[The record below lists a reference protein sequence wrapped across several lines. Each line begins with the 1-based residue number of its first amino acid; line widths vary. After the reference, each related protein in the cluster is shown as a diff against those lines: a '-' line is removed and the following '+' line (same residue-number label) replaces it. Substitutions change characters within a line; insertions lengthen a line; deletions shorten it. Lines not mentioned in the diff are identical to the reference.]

1 MGEKDLI
8 FLGAML
14 LMKSAAL
21 DIADDDTT
29 DIINKAVEIS
39 KKTFNTVFNTEE

>member
-14 LMKSAAL
+14 LLSGQGFMSPIEQRL
-21 DIADDDTT
+21 DDA
-29 DIINKAVEIS
+29 INTS
-39 KKTFNTVFNTEE
+39 KTVFNKVFNTEE

>member
-14 LMKSAAL
+14 LLAGQGY
-21 DIADDDTT
+21 
-29 DIINKAVEIS
+29 INPDAHYLEDAIESS
-39 KKTFNTVFNTEE
+39 KNVFNKVFDTEE